1 MKKKYSAFKY
11 LLLSVLSLLLFAC
24 GDSDKSN
31 STKNDKI
38 AYLFTYFTGNGEG
51 EEAIR
56 YALSKDGYN
65 YYALNNNEPI
75 ISSNEISNTGG
86 VRDPHILR
94 GADESFRMV
103 VTDLLTQNGWSN
115 TEMVLLKSDNLTDW
129 TSTVINI
136 PDTFEEFSDVSR
148 VWAPQTFYDEEKERY
163 MVYFSILQPDSYD
176 KIYYAYANEDFTELE
191 TTPKQLFYNPNEMAS
206 IDGDIIKKDGKFH
219 LFYKTEG
226 EEDKGIKVAISDS
239 LTGGYEAMEGNVDQ
253 TEQAVEGSGIF
264 KLIDSDKYIL
274 MYDVYMDGRYEF
286 AESTDLKN
294 FELVSE
300 DISMNFHPRHGTVLP
315 VTEEEVNKLLEAFP
329 SEDFPVITGSNSSAV
344 KQKNIIIDEAEKSIY
359 LPVKNGTDLSNFNPE
374 LETFPGTEITN
385 TEAKNF
391 ENGVQEYTVKL
402 ANGEEQPY
410 NVQVEVANNPVV
422 EGYYADPEI
431 IYSEREKKYY
441 LYPTSDGFHGWSG
454 TYFETFSSKD
464 LINWK
469 NEGTILDLKKD
480 VDWADRNAWAPCAI
494 EKEIDGEYKY
504 FYYFTAAQKIGVAV
518 ADQPE
523 GPFKDIGEPLISEKP
538 EGVKGG
544 QVIDPDVFTD
554 PESGKSYLYWGNGF
568 MAVAELNE
576 DMTSLKEGTEKV
588 ITPDNTFREG
598 AEVFF
603 RDGKY
608 YFLWS
613 ENDTRSPDY
622 RVRYATSTSPTG
634 PLEIPEENM
643 VIEKDE
649 ENEIYGTGHN
659 SVIQVPGEDEWYI
672 IYHRFTRPKGIDM
685 GQEAGFHREVAIDKL
700 EFDVDGAIKKLNPT
714 VKGIESL
721 KTSEK

>member
-1 MKKKYSAFKY
+1 MKKKYSVFQY
-11 LLLSVLSLLLFAC
+11 FLLSVLSLLLYAC
-24 GDSDKSN
+24 ENTEKSEYN
-31 STKNDKI
+31 KNENV

-51 EEAIR
+51 EEAVR
-56 YALSKDGYN
+56 YALSEDGYN

-75 ISSNEISNTGG
+75 ISSEEISNTGG

-94 GADESFRMV
+94 GANRSFRMV

-115 TEMVLLKSDNLTDW
+115 TEMVLLKSDNLIDW

-148 VWAPQTFYDEEKERY
+148 VWAPQTFYDEEKEKY
-163 MVYFSILQPDSYD
+163 MVYFSMLQPDSYD

-191 TTPKQLFYNPNEMAS
+191 TTPKQLFYNPKEMAS

-226 EEDKGIKVAISDS
+226 DEDKGIKVAISDS
-239 LTGGYEAMEGNVDQ
+239 LTGGYEPMEGNVDQ
-253 TEQAVEGSGIF
+253 TDQAVEGSGVF

-286 AESTDLKN
+286 AESNDLKN

-315 VTEEEVNKLLEAFP
+315 ITEEEVNQLLEAFP
-329 SEDFPVITGSNSSAV
+329 SDDFPVITGSNSSAV

-359 LPVKNGTDLSNFNPE
+359 LPVKNGTDLSSFNPE
-374 LETFPGTEITN
+374 LGTFPSIEITN
-385 TEAKNF
+385 PEAKNF

-402 ANGEEQPY
+402 ANGEEKIY
-410 NVQVEVANNPVV
+410 KVQVEIANNPVV

-431 IYSEREKKYY
+431 IYSEREEKYY

-454 TYFETFSSKD
+454 TYFETFSSED

-523 GPFKDIGEPLISEKP
+523 GPFEDIGEPLISEKP

-659 SVIQVPGEDEWYI
+659 SVIQVPGKDEWYI
-672 IYHRFTRPKGIDM
+672 VYHRFTRPKGIDM
-685 GQEAGFHREVAIDKL
+685 GREAGFHREVAIDKL
-700 EFDVDGAIKKLNPT
+700 EFDEDGTIKKVKPT

-721 KTSEK
+721 KTSE